1 MGTILVTRAQ
11 ADTIKQQLSTNAV
24 KSAMKKAYEV
34 NAVGVKP
41 INNVLADAFVLLG
54 DLNADY
60 PATTIASITTTL
72 AEDESVNNLAG
83 WRTNPSGY
91 NSSVTGNPMT
101 ESEIILY
108 SMDVERVL
116 LNHMLRVIADMKA
129 SYALATDKNEK
140 KKLENYRKRAK
151 KCAQDLIVHIAM
163 GYKNLCHRLN
173 PDGGTA
179 VLDPTVNGA
188 VTDVLKLRPDND
200 SCSDV
205 VYEILTGSNF
215 KSLVKDK
222 VVQSTGG
229 TLTLATELSEAERKA
244 KKTKKRVK
252 SHVFRDTY
260 NALWAK
266 KIGGD
271 DYKDLYGVEKGQ
283 IVTPIVVVLAT
294 AMLAGGLLSARSCN
308 GNEQVSTEAPETSV
322 GEVET
327 VQKPNPAE
335 SLGQST
341 EEGGQE
347 DTGDAGDGGS
357 HIYEDPAY
365 GRDNDVHTG
374 GSFTNPWVDGEF
386 DFEEEEVEE
395 ETVVSDEPDWENP
408 AEGLDEEQEPI
419 ENEGDGDMGWGRA

>member
-1 MGTILVTRAQ
+1 MNKET
-11 ADTIKQQLSTNAV
+11 
-24 KSAMKKAYEV
+24 
-34 NAVGVKP
+34 
-41 INNVLADAFVLLG
+41 
-54 DLNADY
+54 
-60 PATTIASITTTL
+60 ATTMSQRGL
-72 AEDESVNNLAG
+72 ENFFLQ
-83 WRTNPSGY
+83 
-91 NSSVTGNPMT
+91 
-101 ESEIILY
+101 
-108 SMDVERVL
+108 
-116 LNHMLRVIADMKA
+116 
-129 SYALATDKNEK
+129 K

-188 VTDVLKLRPDND
+188 VKDVLELRPDNR
-200 SCSDV
+200 SCYNVVDKIRTESD
-205 VYEILTGSNF
+205 F

-222 VVQSTGG
+222 VIQSTGG
-229 TLTLATELSEAERKA
+229 TLTLAPELSEADKEA
-244 KKTKKRVK
+244 KKTKRHFK
-252 SHVFRDTY
+252 SHVFRDAH
-260 NALWAK
+260 NALRAE

-271 DYKDLYGVEKGQ
+271 DYKDLYGAEKGQ
-283 IVTPIVVVLAT
+283 IVTTIVVVLAT
-294 AMLAGGLLSARSCN
+294 AMLAGGILSARGCN

-347 DTGDAGDGGS
+347 DAGDAGDGGS

-419 ENEGDGDMGWGRA
+419 EDEDDEDMGWGRA